1 MHRLLDKIT
10 ITVSDTVYLKD
21 PETSELGKRI
31 ITGAIDLLDEIG
43 LEQFT
48 FRKLALRIRSTEA
61 SIYRYFE
68 NKHKLL
74 LYLVMW
80 YWGWMEYR
88 LVFRL
93 ANVAAAEDR
102 LCRAIRLLT
111 EQVVEDSS
119 FSHINEVKLSRI
131 VVAESLKAYLT
142 RDVDLDNER
151 GAFAYYKQLVER
163 VAEII
168 GELNP
173 DFAYPHM
180 LVTTIVEGGHVQR
193 HFAEHL
199 PRLTNVSEDE
209 EDSVVQFFT
218 DLAFKTIH

>member
-1 MHRLLDKIT
+1 MNRLLDKIS
-10 ITVSDTVYLKD
+10 IAVSDTVYLKD

-31 ITGAIDLLDEIG
+31 VTGSIDLLDEIG

-48 FRKLALRIRSTEA
+48 FRKLGKYIGSTEA

-68 NKHKLL
+68 NKHKIL

-93 ANVAAAEDR
+93 ANVDAPDDR
-102 LCRAIRLLT
+102 LRRAIRLLT
-111 EQVVEDSS
+111 EKVMEDSS
-119 FSHINEVKLSRI
+119 FSHVNEIKLSRI

-142 RDVDLDNER
+142 RDVDLDNQS

-163 VAEII
+163 VAEVIT
-168 GELNP
+168 ELSP
-173 DFAYPHM
+173 EFPYPHM

-199 PRLTNVSEDE
+199 PRLTNLREG
-209 EDSVVQFFT
+209 EDSVVQFYT
-218 DLAFKTIH
+218 DLAFKAIR

>member
-1 MHRLLDKIT
+1 MHRLLDKIN

-21 PETSELGKRI
+21 PETSKLGKRI
-31 ITGAIDLLDEIG
+31 IAGAIDLLDEIG

-48 FRKLALRIRSTEA
+48 FRKLAQRINSTEA

-102 LCRAIRLLT
+102 LRRAVRLLT
-111 EQVVEDSS
+111 EKVVEDSS
-119 FSHINEVKLSRI
+119 FSHINEVKLSHI

-142 RDVDLDNER
+142 REVDVDNKS
-151 GAFAYYKQLVER
+151 GAFAYYKHLVER
-163 VAEII
+163 VAEIVR
-168 GELNP
+168 ELNP

-193 HFAEHL
+193 HFAEHV
-199 PRLTNVSEDE
+199 PRLTNVGEGE
-209 EDSVVQFFT
+209 EDSVVRFFT
-218 DLAFKTIH
+218 DLAFKTIR

>member
-1 MHRLLDKIT
+1 MHRLLDKIS

-21 PETSELGKRI
+21 PETSDLGRRI
-31 ITGAIDLLDEIG
+31 VAGAIVLLDEIG

-48 FRKLALRIRSTEA
+48 FRKLAQQIGSTEA

-88 LVFRL
+88 LVFQL
-93 ANVAAAEDR
+93 ANVDSADDR
-102 LCRAIRLLT
+102 LRRAIRLLT
-111 EQVVEDSS
+111 EEVVEDSS
-119 FSHINEVKLSRI
+119 FSHINEAKLSRI

-142 RDVDLDNER
+142 RDVDTDNQS

-163 VAEII
+163 VAEIVR
-168 GELNP
+168 ELNP

-199 PRLTNVSEDE
+199 PRLTNVGEG
-209 EDSVVQFFT
+209 EDSVVSFFT
-218 DLAFKTIH
+218 DLAFKTLR

>member
-1 MHRLLDKIT
+1 MERLLNKLHIT
-10 ITVSDTVYLKD
+10 ISDTVFLKN
-21 PETSELGKRI
+21 PETSDLGRRI
-31 ITGAIDLLDEIG
+31 ITGSIDLLDALG

-48 FRKLALRIRSTEA
+48 FRKLAQHIGSTEA
-61 SIYRYFE
+61 SVYRYFE

-93 ANVAAAEDR
+93 ANVEAAEDR
-102 LCRAIRLLT
+102 LRRAIELLT
-111 EQVVEDSS
+111 QQVSEDSS
-119 FSHINEVKLSRI
+119 YSHINEVKLSRI

-142 RDVDLDNER
+142 RDVDEDNQN
-151 GAFAYYKQLVER
+151 GAFAYYKQLVVR
-163 VAEII
+163 VGEII
-168 GELNP
+168 AELNP
-173 DFAYPHM
+173 DYPYPHM

-199 PRLTNVSEDE
+199 PRLTDLREG
-209 EDSVVQFFT
+209 EDSIVRFYT
-218 DLAFKTIH
+218 DLAFKTIC